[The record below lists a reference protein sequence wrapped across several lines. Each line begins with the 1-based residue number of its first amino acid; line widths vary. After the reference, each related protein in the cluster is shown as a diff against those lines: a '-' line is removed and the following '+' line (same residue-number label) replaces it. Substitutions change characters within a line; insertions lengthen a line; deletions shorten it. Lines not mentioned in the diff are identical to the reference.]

1 MGSSDTP
8 PKILKEILK
17 LRGENNKTYELDN
30 GQFQLQGF
38 KSAIHY
44 KDGKEL
50 KDIDPNIEGD
60 RVTRAPYIAILTK
73 DKIGFTFKKKE
84 TNEEILVELER
95 LGDKEIPYQ
104 LPLINANTA
113 LYENV
118 DKDVDILI
126 QFNNTGGR
134 MFRILKSPEA
144 EKKAIF
150 HIKQNEKGL
159 RISPKFFGFDAKG
172 RPLNL
177 KTKPILETDY
187 EVYIEDIFTGQ
198 TISVDE
204 KTRVRSLS
212 DEVDYPVKIDPEVS
226 TCLKGLLLSDTKR
239 YRGADIKWY

>member
-1 MGSSDTP
+1 MDYN
-8 PKILKEILK
+8 PKILKEVQR
-17 LRGENNKTYELDN
+17 LRGENSKTFELDN
-30 GQFQLQGF
+30 GQYQLQGF
-38 KSAIHY
+38 KGAIHY

-60 RVTRAPYIAILTK
+60 RVTRAPYIAVLTK
-73 DKIGFTFKKKE
+73 DKIGFTFKKKS
-84 TNEEILVELER
+84 TDEEILVKLDK

-104 LPLINANTA
+104 LPLINSNVAF
-113 LYENV
+113 YEDV
-118 DKDVDILI
+118 DKDIDIMI

-150 HIKQNEKGL
+150 HIKQNKKGL
-159 RISPKFFGFDAKG
+159 RISPKFFGADAKG

-177 KTKPILETDY
+177 KTKSILETDY

-198 TISVDE
+198 TVSVDE

-212 DEVDYPVKIDPEVS
+212 DEVEYPVRIDPEVS

-239 YRGADIKWY
+239 YQGATSWY

>member
-1 MGSSDTP
+1 MGSSNAP

-17 LRGENNKTYELDN
+17 LRGENSKTYELDN
-30 GQFQLQGF
+30 GQKQLQGF
-38 KSAIHY
+38 KKSIHY

-50 KDIDPNIEGD
+50 KDIDTNIEGD

-84 TNEEILVELER
+84 TGEEILVELDR

-104 LPLINANTA
+104 LPLISGSSA
-113 LYENV
+113 LYEDV
-118 DKDVDILI
+118 DKDVDIKI

-150 HIKQNEKGL
+150 HIKQNKKGL
-159 RISPKFFGFDAKG
+159 RISPKFIGTDAKG
-172 RPLNL
+172 KPLEL
-177 KTKPILETDY
+177 KTRPILETDY
-187 EVYIEDIFTGQ
+187 EVYIEDIFTGH

-212 DEVDYPVKIDPEVS
+212 DEVDYPVIIDPEVHV
-226 TCLKGLLLSDTKR
+226 
-239 YRGADIKWY
+239 

>member
-1 MGSSDTP
+1 MDSSTH
-8 PKILKEILK
+8 PKILREVIK

-30 GQFQLQGF
+30 GQYQLQGF
-38 KSAIHY
+38 KKDIHY

-60 RVTRAPYIAILTK
+60 RVTRAPYIAVLTK
-73 DKIGFTFKKKE
+73 DKIGFTFKKKS
-84 TNEEILVELER
+84 TDEEILVELDK

-104 LPLINANTA
+104 LPLISGSNAF
-113 LYENV
+113 YEDV
-118 DKDVDILI
+118 DKDIDILI

-144 EKKAIF
+144 EKKAVF
-150 HIKQNEKGL
+150 HIKQDKKGL
-159 RISPKFFGFDAKG
+159 RISPKFFGHDAKG

-187 EVYIEDIFTGQ
+187 DVYIEDIFTGQ
-198 TISVDE
+198 TVSVDE

-212 DEVDYPVKIDPEVS
+212 DEVEYPVVIDPEVS
-226 TCLKGLLLSDTKR
+226 TCLKGLLLSDTQR
-239 YRGADIKWY
+239 YRGTTSWY

>member
-1 MGSSDTP
+1 MDYN
-8 PKILKEILK
+8 PKILREVME
-17 LRGENNKTYELDN
+17 LRGINSKTYKLDN
-30 GQFQLQGF
+30 GQNQLQGF
-38 KSAIHY
+38 KTDVHY

-84 TNEEILVELER
+84 TDEEILIELER

-104 LPLINANTA
+104 LPLISGSNAF
-113 LYENV
+113 YEDV
-118 DKDVDILI
+118 DKDIDILI

-144 EKKAIF
+144 EKKAVF
-150 HIKQNEKGL
+150 HIKQGEKGL
-159 RISPKFFGFDAKG
+159 RISPKFFGHDSKG

-177 KTKPILETDY
+177 KTKSMLETDY

-198 TISVDE
+198 TINIDE

-212 DEVDYPVKIDPEVS
+212 DEVEYPVKIDPEVS

-239 YRGADIKWY
+239 YRGATSWY